1 MHRHAVWALV
11 LLWSTSAWAQEP
23 PRPNLSGTWTLVR
36 SQSSAQIGPGA
47 MVLRIDQ
54 KGDRVKLSRTFAEQK
69 GRSETSSIEIRTDGR
84 ETLRKDAHM
93 TYFERGSWEGN
104 RLAVVTR
111 SQGGHLREAT
121 TTAMHSLSPDG
132 RTLAIE
138 ERFKS
143 STLKYEET
151 WVFRRTDGEPS
162 PAWPRLTLKP
172 LGYGRLDGHYPAG
185 EPIHLQLIFTN
196 DQPVPVELWLK
207 DHGKEGTQEPL
218 WSLAARIADEH
229 GKVLTRDECCT
240 DADDWWSSA
249 IFTSDSCGRGECE
262 MPGDYVTLAPGQTVL
277 RTAELNA
284 LAWRCPGLVKMDNT
298 SLPAGSYEV
307 QLTVDG
313 LVSEPLRIVV
323 E

>member
-1 MHRHAVWALV
+1 MNRHAAWALV
-11 LLWSTSAWAQEP
+11 LLWSATVWAQEP
-23 PRPNLSGTWTLVR
+23 SRPNLSGTWTLVR
-36 SQSSAQIGPGA
+36 SQSSGQIGPGA

-54 KGDRVKLSRTFAEQK
+54 KGDRVKLSRTFSER

-84 ETLRKDAHM
+84 ETVRKEAHM
-93 TYFERGSWEGN
+93 TYFDRGSWKGD
-104 RLAVVTR
+104 RLAVVSR
-111 SQGGHLREAT
+111 FEGGSLGEGT
-121 TTAMHSLSPDG
+121 TTAVHSLSPDG
-132 RTLAIE
+132 RTLTIE
-138 ERFKS
+138 DRFKS
-143 STLKYEET
+143 SRLKYEEA

-162 PAWPRLTLKP
+162 PALPRLTLKP

-185 EPIHLQLIFTN
+185 EPIHLQLMFTN

-207 DHGKEGTQEPL
+207 DHGKEGSQEPL
-218 WSLAARIADEH
+218 WSLSARIADEQ
-229 GKVLTRDECCT
+229 GKVLTRDECCP
-240 DADDWWSSA
+240 DGDEWWSSA

-284 LAWRCPGLVKMDNT
+284 LAWRCPGLVKMGSHT
-298 SLPAGSYEV
+298 LPAGTYDV

-313 LVSEPLRIVV
+313 LISEPLRIVV